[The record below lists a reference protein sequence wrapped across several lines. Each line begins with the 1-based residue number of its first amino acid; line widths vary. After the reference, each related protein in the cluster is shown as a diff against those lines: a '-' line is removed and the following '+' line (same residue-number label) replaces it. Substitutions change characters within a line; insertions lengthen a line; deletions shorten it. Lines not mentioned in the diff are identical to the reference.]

1 MNISVNGESMR
12 VKPAI
17 SIDDLIAYLN
27 LTEKKIA
34 VAIDQNIIPVSAY
47 KNTTLQENNEIE
59 IVRAVGGG

>member
-17 SIDDLIAYLN
+17 SIDDLISYLN

-34 VAIDQNIIPVSAY
+34 VAINQNIIPASDY
-47 KNTTLQENNEIE
+47 KKIKIQENNEIE